1 MRSSPLGMTALLT
14 LALACNNA
22 DQSDSTSPT
31 DTDVGDTTDTE
42 PVDLGED
49 PMVDLNVPAAFDY
62 YQARLDADPS
72 DAEAHF
78 GRALTDL
85 LLINRWGPV
94 QDMATWCDE
103 DLDVEETLWSPIDG
117 LISTLPDAYEV
128 TATTTMTADGVG
140 YDFFD
145 APKGRSRPMDTPGA
159 ISLDLASGYY
169 ANSILE
175 FHLNLGDAYWD
186 NSNVEITPDTV
197 LTIDDETGDQVVFLS
212 VGCDDASDICNR
224 YYVPTSGSVTVHSI
238 GQEPGD
244 LVDVSYDLT
253 FNGESNG
260 WDTGGARQD
269 GSVSISISG
278 TLSDTIS
285 TRIEDVDFPLKDKEA
300 LCDLVNCAT
309 SGPLLMVGI
318 DEYCE
323 DIPSLDA
330 VHVMGAQMASR
341 LRAVAGHF
349 RAAGEGSLA
358 YVLPTESLY
367 LTDADVLFGEADA
380 LALAASIEA
389 AAFVFEFMDQYD
401 ILDSDKAFDDY
412 TTSNDW
418 YRWDGNSCEV
428 VPGVIDDRRALHDD
442 LGAYAASPRTGFS
455 LSEAQASLDHVFTD
469 LLELLAASPTHGVLR
484 PQGGANR
491 DVREAYAGDLTAL
504 RTSLATPGAT
514 AIPST
519 SGFINATL
527 NDFFTTPPT
536 RDAILKSYTNGNP
549 VIAS

>member
-1 MRSSPLGMTALLT
+1 
-14 LALACNNA
+14 
-22 DQSDSTSPT
+22 
-31 DTDVGDTTDTE
+31 
-42 PVDLGED
+42 
-49 PMVDLNVPAAFDY
+49 
-62 YQARLDADPS
+62 
-72 DAEAHF
+72 
-78 GRALTDL
+78 
-85 LLINRWGPV
+85 
-94 QDMATWCDE
+94 
-103 DLDVEETLWSPIDG
+103 
-117 LISTLPDAYEV
+117 
-128 TATTTMTADGVG
+128 
-140 YDFFD
+140 
-145 APKGRSRPMDTPGA
+145 
-159 ISLDLASGYY
+159 
-169 ANSILE
+169 
-175 FHLNLGDAYWD
+175 
-186 NSNVEITPDTV
+186 
-197 LTIDDETGDQVVFLS
+197 
-212 VGCDDASDICNR
+212 
-224 YYVPTSGSVTVHSI
+224 YVPTSGSVTVHSI

-341 LRAVAGHF
+341 LRAVASHF

-469 LLELLAASPTHGVLR
+469 LIEMLAASPTHGVLR

-549 VIAS
+549 VIASIDVDLASCENDFLTVDTGIIDFALDGAGGVEFSGDPTDHEWVEDDVPFLSSLEELEATFDDKAEEFSWLRYETLEAMWFLGLGDE